1 MNFSTIT
8 KRPFARLGLCAL
20 IAAAVGVA
28 FVAGSSTSTASAVQ
42 AASPSAVAVVDLA
55 ELLEGLEER
64 AYLEGKLNEEIADR
78 QAELDSIIAEVERM
92 REQIGMLKDDASR
105 MPKIRDMRIKEVE
118 ARALNQFVQ
127 EQLSLEKG
135 QMLATIYNKV
145 QTAAGKI
152 LARDGW
158 DVILI
163 DDSGLALPEMAQE
176 AQMLQLILNRRV
188 LASASKGVDITA
200 DVQTLMNNEFAN
212 ARP

>member
-1 MNFSTIT
+1 MTATRIANRSA
-8 KRPFARLGLCAL
+8 ARLGLCAL
-20 IAAAVGVA
+20 IAAVVGVA
-28 FVAGSSTSTASAVQ
+28 FVSGSNTSTASAVK

-55 ELLEGLEER
+55 ELLEGLNER
-64 AYLEGKLNEEIADR
+64 TYLEEKLNSEIADR
-78 QAELDSIIAEVERM
+78 QTELDSINAEIEKM
-92 REQIGMLKDDASR
+92 ADQIGTLKEGDDQT
-105 MPKIRDMRIKEVE
+105 MQKIRDMRIKQVE
-118 ARALNQFVQ
+118 ARALGQFVQ

-176 AQMLQLILNRRV
+176 GQMLQLILNRRV
-188 LASASKGVDITA
+188 LASDAEVDITA

>member
-1 MNFSTIT
+1 M
-8 KRPFARLGLCAL
+8 PFINDTRRTVASLGLGAL
-20 IAAAVGVA
+20 IAVAAGGA
-28 FVAGSSTSTASAVQ
+28 FTLSTNTSTASAVR
-42 AASPSAVAVVDLA
+42 AADASAVAVVDLA
-55 ELLEGLEER
+55 KLLEGLEER
-64 AYLEGKLNEEIADR
+64 TYLESELNKEIDSR
-78 QAELDSIIAEVERM
+78 QKELDAIVKQIERM
-92 REQIGMLKDDASR
+92 REDIKTLPEGDSRTVQQIRNL
-105 MPKIRDMRIKEVE
+105 RIKEVE

-135 QMLATIYNKV
+135 QMLANLYNKI

-152 LARDGW
+152 VARDGW

-188 LASASKGVDITA
+188 LASGGVNITA
-200 DVQTLMNNEFAN
+200 EVQTLMNNEFNN